1 MACGCNIPRLPTAY
15 RKPGVLLRYMN
26 PIFISICCLSAIL
39 FLFNANCLSAEDT
52 ASARDND
59 MMSSLL
65 TPAAP
70 ALFSADGR
78 PLRRYAAADGLF
90 REPVSLDRVSPWAIL
105 AIMAAEDKRFFEHG
119 GVDVKAIARAA
130 AQNIKAGRT
139 VSGASTITQQL
150 YRAYNPGPHNFR
162 RKISEAAAAMQIE
175 NKHSKEEI
183 LQAYLNMI
191 PFGNNLAGIQAASLY
206 YFGVNAEDLTLSQAA
221 GLAGLPQGPS
231 LYNPITR
238 PEMFEKRR
246 LKILEMMLSAGY
258 IDEEA
263 YRLAAADRPEAMKPR
278 QPFFAPHFSDWAS
291 SKSAGRHSVITTL
304 IPEIQEA
311 AQSAIRNN
319 IKKLEKKNHITN
331 GAAIVLDNRT
341 GAVLAW
347 AGSKDFFDSK
357 NHGQIDGVRILRQPG
372 SALKPF
378 LYGLAFSKGHS
389 PADLI
394 SDEPFHGSDGYSPLN
409 YDKKNHGMVRMREA
423 LANSYNIPA
432 VRIAEETGPETFL
445 ETLHSFGFES
455 LKKDGNYYGA
465 GLSLGNGEVT
475 LLELANGYASL
486 ARGGIWR
493 PVIFEKEKVSP
504 PGRRVLDERSA
515 FLVTSVLSDNHA
527 RIAAFGEDS
536 PLHMPFD
543 IAAKTGTS
551 KDYRDNWTAGY
562 TPEWTIAVWAGN
574 FDGSPMRRASGI
586 TGAAPIMRE
595 IAMFLHNFIGSSDFK
610 KPLGI
615 AEIEICPESGLPASD
630 DCPSRITE
638 YFNSSFIPKEK
649 CTIPHNSPDYSS
661 EYWHSAHS
669 GRKNDSLQ
677 VEFPKNGDIFKID
690 PSYPIAAQGLAFKA
704 SRNAK
709 NPEWHLDGKRFKN
722 EIWKLQEGSHE
733 LYFKDGNKKSAVIH
747 FRVVR

>member
-1 MACGCNIPRLPTAY
+1 MFPKIIDFPEITQQL
-15 RKPGVLLRYMN
+15 KQILYMKK
-26 PIFISICCLSAIL
+26 IFYIVYCLIGIL
-39 FLFNANCLSAEDT
+39 FFLNPDYLFADDADVNECKDFFQ
-52 ASARDND
+52 
-59 MMSSLL
+59 SLQA
-65 TPAAP
+65 PAAP

-78 PLRRYAAADGLF
+78 PLRRYAAEDGLF
-90 REPVSLDRVSPWAIL
+90 REPVPLDRVSPWAIL
-105 AIMAAEDKRFFEHG
+105 AVMAAEDKRFFEHG

-150 YRAYNPGPHNFR
+150 YRAYNPGPHNLR
-162 RKISEAAAAMQIE
+162 RKMSEAAAAIKIE

-221 GLAGLPQGPS
+221 GLAGIPQGPT

-238 PEMFEKRR
+238 REMFEKRR
-246 LKILEMMLSAGY
+246 LKVLDMMLNAGY
-258 IDEEA
+258 IDKETH
-263 YRLAAADRPEAMKPR
+263 RLAVADIPEIMKPR
-278 QPFFAPHFSDWAS
+278 QPFFAPHFSDWAA
-291 SKSAGRHSVITTL
+291 SKYTGHHIIITTL
-304 IPEIQEA
+304 VPEIQDA
-311 AQSAIRNN
+311 VQAAIRNN

-331 GAAIVLDNRT
+331 GAAIVLDNQT
-341 GAVLAW
+341 GGILAW
-347 AGSKDFFDSK
+347 AGSKDFFDEK

-409 YDKKNHGMVRMREA
+409 YDKKNHGMIRIREA

-432 VRIAEETGPETFL
+432 VRLAEEIGSETFL

-455 LKKDGNYYGA
+455 LQKDGNYYGA

-475 LLELANGYASL
+475 LLELANAYSAL
-486 ARGGIWR
+486 ARGGIWK
-493 PVIFEKEKVSP
+493 PIVFEKDKVSP
-504 PGRRVLDERSA
+504 VGRRVLDEKSS

-551 KDYRDNWTAGY
+551 KDYRDNWTAAY

-574 FDGSPMRRASGI
+574 FDGSPMRKASGI
-586 TGAAPIMRE
+586 TGAAPILRE
-595 IAMFLHNFIGSSDFK
+595 IAMFLHNHIGSSDFK
-610 KPLGI
+610 KPEGI
-615 AEIEICPESGLPASD
+615 AEIEICPESGLPVSD
-630 DCPSRITE
+630 ECPSRIME
-638 YFNSSFIPKEK
+638 YFNSSFLPKEK
-649 CTIPHNSPDYSS
+649 CGILHNSQDYSS
-661 EYWHSAHS
+661 GQWRKTQS
-669 GRKNDSLQ
+669 GQKNAALQ

-704 SRNAK
+704 SGNVQK
-709 NPEWHLDGKRFKN
+709 PEWHLDGKIFRN

-733 LYFKDGNKKSAVIH
+733 LYFTDGNKKSSVIH